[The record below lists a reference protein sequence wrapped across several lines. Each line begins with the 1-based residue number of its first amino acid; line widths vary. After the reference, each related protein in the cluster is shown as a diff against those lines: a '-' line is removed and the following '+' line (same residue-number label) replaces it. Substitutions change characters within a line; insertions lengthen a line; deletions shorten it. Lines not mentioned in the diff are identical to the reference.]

1 MIESVVGKM
10 KVLFIGD
17 IVGSIGRDAVE
28 KYLPRLKKKYAVDV
42 VIANG
47 ENAAAGRGITRNI
60 YNDLLQMGVDVITM
74 GNHTWDNKDIFEFID
89 DADYLIRPANFSKDA
104 PGKGMVQ
111 IQKNGVTL
119 SVINLHGRVFL
130 PPHED
135 PFAMAEEL
143 VAEAKKVS
151 PLVFVDFHAEATS
164 EKIALGW
171 HLDGRASVVV
181 GTHTHVQTADARIY
195 PGGTAYIT
203 DVGMTGPYDEILGMT
218 KESVIYKFQTNMPA
232 RFEVPKKGRDVLSGF
247 FVEIDDKTG
256 KALRQERIYINDDN
270 PFKG

>member
-1 MIESVVGKM
+1 M

-28 KYLPRLKKKYAVDV
+28 KYLPRLKKKYGIDV

-47 ENAAAGRGITRNI
+47 ENAAAGRGITRGI
-60 YNDLLQMGVDVITM
+60 YDDLLQMGVDIITM
-74 GNHTWDNKDIFEFID
+74 GNHTWDNKDIFDFID
-89 DADYLIRPANFSKDA
+89 DADYLIRPANFSADA
-104 PGKGMVQ
+104 PGRGMATVT
-111 IQKNGVTL
+111 KNGVTI

-135 PFAMAEEL
+135 PFAMADQL
-143 VAEAKKVS
+143 VAEAKEIS
-151 PLVFVDFHAEATS
+151 PIVFVDFHAEATS

-181 GTHTHVQTADARIY
+181 GTHTHVQTADNRIY

-203 DVGMTGPYDEILGMT
+203 DVGMTGPYDEILGMK
-218 KESVIYKFQTNMPA
+218 KESVIYKFQTNMPT
-232 RFEVPKKGRDVLSGF
+232 RFEVPKSGRDVLSGF
-247 FVEIDDKTG
+247 FIEIDDKTG
-256 KALRQERIYINDDN
+256 KAIRQERVLINEDN
-270 PFKG
+270 PFAG

>member
-1 MIESVVGKM
+1 M
-10 KVLFIGD
+10 KVIFIGD

-28 KYLPRLKKKYAVDV
+28 KYLPRLKKKYQPDV

-47 ENAAAGRGITRNI
+47 ENAAAGRGITYSI
-60 YNDLLQMGVDVITM
+60 YQQLLQAGVDVITM

-89 DADYLIRPANFSKDA
+89 DADYLIRPANFSKEA

-111 IQKNGVTL
+111 IEKNGVIL

-130 PPHED
+130 PPHDD
-135 PFAMAEEL
+135 PFAVADEL
-143 VAEAKKVS
+143 VEEARKKS
-151 PLVFVDFHAEATS
+151 PLVFVDFHAEVTS

-171 HLDGRASVVV
+171 HLDGRVSAVV

-218 KESVIYKFQTNMPA
+218 KESVIYKFQTNMPS
-232 RFEVPKKGRDVLSGF
+232 RFEVPKKGREVLSGF
-247 FVEIDDKTG
+247 FVNIDDKTG
-256 KALRQERIYINDDN
+256 KAISCERIYINADY
-270 PFKG
+270 PFEG

>member
-1 MIESVVGKM
+1 M

-28 KYLPRLKKKYAVDV
+28 KYLPRLKKKYGVDV

-47 ENAAAGRGITRNI
+47 ENAAAGRGITRSI

-74 GNHTWDNKDIFEFID
+74 GNHTWDNKDIFDFID
-89 DADYLIRPANFSKDA
+89 DADYLIRPANFSQEA
-104 PGKGMVQ
+104 PGRGMVQ
-111 IQKNGVTL
+111 VSKKGVTI

-143 VAEAKKVS
+143 IAEARQTS

-171 HLDGRASVVV
+171 HLDGKASVVV
-181 GTHTHVQTADARIY
+181 GTHTHVQTADNRIY
-195 PGGTAYIT
+195 PNGTAYIT
-203 DVGMTGPYDEILGMT
+203 DVGMTGPYDEILGMK
-218 KESVIYKFQTNMPA
+218 KESVIYRFQTNMPT
-232 RFEVPKKGRDVLSGF
+232 RFEVPKAGREVLSAF

-256 KALRQERIYINDDN
+256 KAIRQERVLINADN
-270 PFKG
+270 PFQA

>member
-1 MIESVVGKM
+1 M

-28 KYLPRLKKKYAVDV
+28 KYLPRLKKKYGVDV

-47 ENAAAGRGITRNI
+47 ENAAAGRGITRSI
-60 YNDLLQMGVDVITM
+60 YTDLLQMGVDVITM
-74 GNHTWDNKDIFEFID
+74 GNHTWDNKDIFDFID
-89 DADYLIRPANFSKDA
+89 DADYLIRPANFSQEA
-104 PGKGMVQ
+104 PGRGMVQ
-111 IQKNGVTL
+111 VSKKGVTI

-130 PPHED
+130 PPHDD

-143 VAEAKKVS
+143 IAEARQTS

-171 HLDGRASVVV
+171 HLDGKASVVV
-181 GTHTHVQTADARIY
+181 GTHTHVQTADNRIY
-195 PGGTAYIT
+195 PNGTAYIT
-203 DVGMTGPYDEILGMT
+203 DVGMTGPYDEILGMK
-218 KESVIYKFQTNMPA
+218 KESVIYRFQTNMPT
-232 RFEVPKKGRDVLSGF
+232 RFEVPKAGREVLSAF

-256 KALRQERIYINDDN
+256 KAIRQERVLINADN
-270 PFKG
+270 PFQA

>member
-1 MIESVVGKM
+1 M

-28 KYLPRLKKKYAVDV
+28 KYLPRLKKKYGIDV

-47 ENAAAGRGITRNI
+47 ENAAAGRGITRSI

-74 GNHTWDNKDIFEFID
+74 GNHTWDNKDIFDFID
-89 DADYLIRPANFSKDA
+89 DADYLIRPANFSAEA

-111 IQKNGVTL
+111 VSKNGVTI

-135 PFAMAEEL
+135 PFAMADEL
-143 VAEAKKVS
+143 VTQARETS

-171 HLDGRASVVV
+171 HLDGKASVVV
-181 GTHTHVQTADARIY
+181 GTHTHVQTADNRIY
-195 PGGTAYIT
+195 PNGTAYIT
-203 DVGMTGPYDEILGMT
+203 DVGMTGPYDEILGM
-218 KESVIYKFQTNMPA
+218 KKDSVIYRFQTNMPT
-232 RFEVPKKGRDVLSGF
+232 RFEVPKSGREVLSAF
-247 FVEIDDKTG
+247 FVELDDQTG
-256 KALRQERIYINDDN
+256 KALRQERILINADN
-270 PFKG
+270 PFQA

>member
-1 MIESVVGKM
+1 M

-28 KYLPRLKKKYAVDV
+28 KYLPRLKKKYNVDV

-47 ENAAAGRGITRNI
+47 ENAAAGRGITHNI

-74 GNHTWDNKDIFEFID
+74 GNHTWDNKDIFDFID
-89 DADYLIRPANFSKDA
+89 DADYLIRPANFSEEA

-111 IQKNGVTL
+111 ISKNDVTL

-135 PFAMAEEL
+135 PFAMAEKLIE
-143 VAEAKKVS
+143 EARQTS

-171 HLDGRASVVV
+171 HLDGKASAVV

-195 PGGTAYIT
+195 PNGTAYIT

-232 RFEVPKKGRDVLSGF
+232 RFEVPKKGREVLSGF
-247 FVEIDDKTG
+247 FVEIDNQTG
-256 KALRQERIYINDDN
+256 KAKSCERIYINEDY
-270 PFKG
+270 PFQG

>member
-1 MIESVVGKM
+1 M
-10 KVLFIGD
+10 KVIFIGD
-17 IVGSIGRDAVE
+17 IVGSIGREAVE
-28 KYLPRLKKKYAVDV
+28 KYLPRLKRKYSADV

-47 ENAAAGRGITRNI
+47 ENAAAGRGITQKI
-60 YNDLLQMGVDVITM
+60 YQELLQVGVDVITM

-89 DADYLIRPANFSKDA
+89 DADYLIRPANFSQEA

-111 IQKNGVTL
+111 ITKNGVTL
-119 SVINLHGRVFL
+119 TVINLHGRVFL

-135 PFAMAEEL
+135 PFAMADEL
-143 VAEAKKVS
+143 VAEARKTS
-151 PLVFVDFHAEATS
+151 PLVFVDFHAEVTS

-171 HLDGRASVVV
+171 HLDGRASAVV

-203 DVGMTGPYDEILGMT
+203 DVGMTGPYDEILGMK
-218 KESVIYKFQTNMPA
+218 KESVIYKFQTNMPT
-232 RFEVPKKGRDVLSGF
+232 RFEVPKDGRDVLSAF

-256 KALRQERIYINDDN
+256 KAVNCERIYINADY

>member
-1 MIESVVGKM
+1 M

-28 KYLPRLKKKYAVDV
+28 KYLPRLKKKYGVDV

-47 ENAAAGRGITRNI
+47 ENAAAGRGITRSI
-60 YNDLLQMGVDVITM
+60 YTDLLQMGVDVITM
-74 GNHTWDNKDIFEFID
+74 GNHTWDNKDIFDFID
-89 DADYLIRPANFSKDA
+89 DADYLIRPANFSQEA
-104 PGKGMVQ
+104 PGRGMVQ
-111 IQKNGVTL
+111 VSKKGVTI

-130 PPHED
+130 PPHDD

-143 VAEAKKVS
+143 IAEARQTS

-171 HLDGRASVVV
+171 YLDGKASVVV
-181 GTHTHVQTADARIY
+181 GTHTHVQTADNRIY
-195 PGGTAYIT
+195 PNGTAYIT
-203 DVGMTGPYDEILGMT
+203 DVGMTGPYDEILGMK
-218 KESVIYKFQTNMPA
+218 KESVIYRFQTNMPT
-232 RFEVPKKGRDVLSGF
+232 RFEVPKAGREVLSAF

-256 KALRQERIYINDDN
+256 KAIRQERVLINADN
-270 PFKG
+270 PFQA

>member
-1 MIESVVGKM
+1 M
-10 KVLFIGD
+10 KVIFIGD
-17 IVGSIGRDAVE
+17 IVGAIGRDAVE
-28 KYLPRLKKKYAVDV
+28 KYLPRLKKKFSPDV

-74 GNHTWDNKDIFEFID
+74 GNHTWDNKDIFDFID
-89 DADYLIRPANFSKDA
+89 DADYLIRPANFSSEA

-111 IQKNGVTL
+111 IAKNGVTL

-135 PFAMAEEL
+135 PFAMAEQLIE
-143 VAEAKKVS
+143 EARKTS

-171 HLDGRASVVV
+171 HLDGKASAVV

-195 PGGTAYIT
+195 PNGTAYIT

-218 KESVIYKFQTNMPA
+218 KDSVIYKFQTNMPA

-256 KALRQERIYINDDN
+256 QALRCERIYINEDY
-270 PFKG
+270 PFQA

>member
-1 MIESVVGKM
+1 MR
-10 KVLFIGD
+10 VLFIGD
-17 IVGSIGRDAVE
+17 IVGSIGRDAVA
-28 KYLPRLKKKYAVDV
+28 KYLPRLRKKYAVDV

-47 ENAAAGRGITRNI
+47 ENAAAGRGITRTI

-74 GNHTWDNKDIFEFID
+74 GNHTWDNKEIFDFIET
-89 DADYLIRPANFSKDA
+89 ADYLIRPGNFSNAA
-104 PGKGMVQ
+104 PGKGIVQ
-111 IQKNGVTL
+111 ISKNGVTL

-135 PFAMAEEL
+135 PFAVADDL
-143 VAEAKKVS
+143 VAKAREIS

-171 HLDGRASVVV
+171 HLDGRVSAVV

-195 PGGTAYIT
+195 PKGTAYIT

-218 KESVIYKFQTNMPA
+218 KENVIYRFQTNMPT
-232 RFEVPKKGRDVLSGF
+232 RFEVPKKGREVLSGF
-247 FVEIDDKTG
+247 FVEIDNQSG
-256 KALRQERIYINDDN
+256 KACKCERIYINEDY
-270 PFKG
+270 PFQG

>member
-1 MIESVVGKM
+1 M

-28 KYLPRLKKKYAVDV
+28 KYLPRLKKKYNPDV

-60 YNDLLQMGVDVITM
+60 YNSLLQIGVDVITM
-74 GNHTWDNKDIFEFID
+74 GNHTWDNKDIFDFID
-89 DADYLIRPANFSKDA
+89 DADYLIRPANFSNEA

-111 IQKNGVTL
+111 ISKNGVTL

-135 PFAMAEEL
+135 PFAMADQL
-143 VAEAKKVS
+143 IAEARQIS

-171 HLDGRASVVV
+171 HLDGKASAVV

-195 PGGTAYIT
+195 PQGTAYIT

-218 KESVIYKFQTNMPA
+218 KESVIYKFQTNMPS
-232 RFEVPKKGRDVLSGF
+232 RFEVPKKGREVLSGF
-247 FVEIDDKTG
+247 FVEINDRTG
-256 KALRQERIYINDDN
+256 KAIACERIYINEDY
-270 PFKG
+270 PFQGR